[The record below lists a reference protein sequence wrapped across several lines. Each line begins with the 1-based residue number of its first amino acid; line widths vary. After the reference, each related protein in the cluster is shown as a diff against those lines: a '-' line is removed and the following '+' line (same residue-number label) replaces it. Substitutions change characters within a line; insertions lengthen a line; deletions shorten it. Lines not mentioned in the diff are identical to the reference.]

1 MIPPP
6 KVSARLPNPS
16 GMSHTQGTPFFSKPP
31 SPASKRLRR
40 VQPCSQQ
47 NWPKISARAVVD
59 FLRTAE
65 AWSNLTVSH
74 EWRDECV
81 HAAVVTSMIV
91 KPPHRE
97 KLKPPV
103 LVSPW
108 VTTQLQPNAQE
119 WNDST
124 KQLRLTQVLSL
135 RHTSVLSRIC
145 LSIHL
150 LAGTPCLFY
159 RMFLLNADLSFQV
172 PRYWAGRMQRRH
184 SSTLATALQ
193 ASVLAQWYEWQ
204 LRLAVW
210 GLLDC
215 IL

>member
-1 MIPPP
+1 
-6 KVSARLPNPS
+6 
-16 GMSHTQGTPFFSKPP
+16 
-31 SPASKRLRR
+31 
-40 VQPCSQQ
+40 
-47 NWPKISARAVVD
+47 
-59 FLRTAE
+59 
-65 AWSNLTVSH
+65 
-74 EWRDECV
+74 
-81 HAAVVTSMIV
+81 MIV

-124 KQLRLTQVLSL
+124 KQLRMTQVLSL
-135 RHTSVLSRIC
+135 RHTSVLSSIC

-150 LAGTPCLFY
+150 QPANEWLVSFQGLPHLRELSVEGVPKIRPAAVTNLVLSKRLGKLSRFGYLGIRSRVYQACVSADCEYRFNTRAVFFVCLFY

-210 GLLDC
+210 GLDC